1 MRHAL
6 ALDQALHPISKF
18 VDRFITIHLFL
29 PVTKHE
35 KVPVAW
41 QHAYCAEAVIHVT
54 AYQELWLRLLQ
65 LLQEEHERGSK
76 VGLDISTGEPL
87 DPQMAGIFD
96 NYLVKKQVIQ
106 SAPVIASQLLL
117 VDEVMRAGVGMRGK

>member
-1 MRHAL
+1 MAH
-6 ALDQALHPISKF
+6 QG
-18 VDRFITIHLFL
+18 
-29 PVTKHE
+29 
-35 KVPVAW
+35 
-41 QHAYCAEAVIHVT
+41 
-54 AYQELWLRLLQ
+54 LWLRLLH
-65 LLQEEHERGSK
+65 LLQEEYERGSK

>member
-1 MRHAL
+1 MPVDCL
-6 ALDQALHPISKF
+6 ACNGTQMASIRLSL
-18 VDRFITIHLFL
+18 
-29 PVTKHE
+29 
-35 KVPVAW
+35 
-41 QHAYCAEAVIHVT
+41 
-54 AYQELWLRLLQ
+54 LRLLQ
-65 LLQEEHERGSK
+65 EEYERGSK

>member
-1 MRHAL
+1 M
-6 ALDQALHPISKF
+6 
-18 VDRFITIHLFL
+18 DRLRGVHGILL
-29 PVTKHE
+29 VNKRAPAV
-35 KVPVAW
+35 
-41 QHAYCAEAVIHVT
+41 CEAVVRAGI
-54 AYQELWLRLLQ
+54 YKGLWMRLLQ
-65 LLQEEHERGSK
+65 LLQEEYERGSK

>member
-1 MRHAL
+1 M
-6 ALDQALHPISKF
+6 
-18 VDRFITIHLFL
+18 
-29 PVTKHE
+29 
-35 KVPVAW
+35 
-41 QHAYCAEAVIHVT
+41 AYKG
-54 AYQELWLRLLQ
+54 LLLRLLQ
-65 LLQEEHERGSK
+65 LLQEEYERGSK

>member
-1 MRHAL
+1 MYLPEGPRKHA
-6 ALDQALHPISKF
+6 AYVCVCQTTAVCPTPRSNR
-18 VDRFITIHLFL
+18 VL
-29 PVTKHE
+29 PVL
-35 KVPVAW
+35 PVLLSAPVVS
-41 QHAYCAEAVIHVT
+41 QQPESSSEVK
-54 AYQELWLRLLQ
+54 LRGIG
-65 LLQEEHERGSK
+65 LLQEEYERGSK
-76 VGLDISTGEPL
+76 VGLDISTGDPL